1 MPLRAALAANF
12 DLERTTLP
20 MYGRREFLQLAIT
33 AAGILAAEKVT
44 LEAAE
49 HRPLG
54 VQLYTVRDAAERD
67 LPAVLADIRKIGY
80 REVETY
86 WNVYTHPAAELR
98 RMITDHGLRV
108 PSGHFDYDGLEAK
121 IDYAK
126 TLGVEYMIC
135 PMLPEKMWYELDGFK
150 RAAEQLNVWGEKVR
164 QAGMQL
170 GFHNHNYEFRRFG
183 DTTGFATLMQRTDPK
198 LVCLEMDCYWIV
210 QAGEDPL
217 KMFERYGSRIKEVHL
232 KDRKPGFPASPV
244 KDASAE
250 HFTEVGSG
258 TIPWKPILDTAE
270 KDGVKHFYVE
280 RDSGDL
286 PAMESLRVSFAYLEP
301 LL

>member
-1 MPLRAALAANF
+1 MAAAKLA
-12 DLERTTLP
+12 R
-20 MYGRREFLQLAIT
+20 GGG
-33 AAGILAAEKVT
+33 AAAA
-44 LEAAE
+44 A

-67 LPAVLADIRKIGY
+67 LPGVLAAVRKIGF

-108 PSGHFDYDGLEAK
+108 PSGHFDYDGLESK

-126 TLGVEYMIC
+126 TLGVQYMIC
-135 PMLPEKMWYELDGFK
+135 PMLPEKMWNELDGYK
-150 RAAEQLNVWGEKVR
+150 RAAQQLNVWGEKV
-164 QAGMQL
+164 QKAGMQL
-170 GFHNHNYEFRRFG
+170 GFHNHNYEFKRFG
-183 DTTGFATLMQRTDPK
+183 GTTGFATLMNETDPK

-210 QAGEDPL
+210 EAGGDPL
-217 KMFERYGSRIKEVHL
+217 KMLERYSNRIKELHL
-232 KDRKPGFPASPV
+232 KDRKSGFPTSQV
-244 KDASAE
+244 KDAAAE

-258 TIPWKPILDTAE
+258 TIHWKPILAAAE
-270 KDGVKHFYVE
+270 KLSIKHFYVE

-286 PAMESLRVSFAYLEP
+286 PPLESLRISFEYLQP
-301 LL
+301 LM

>member
-1 MPLRAALAANF
+1 MSM
-12 DLERTTLP
+12 T
-20 MYGRREFLQLAIT
+20 GRREFLKLSLAGAGT
-33 AAGILAAEKVT
+33 LAAGKFARAGIMTGAGAA
-44 LEAAE
+44 

-54 VQLYTVRDAAERD
+54 VQLYTVRDDAERD
-67 LPAVLADIRKIGY
+67 LPGVLAAVRKIGY

-108 PSGHFDYDGLEAK
+108 PSGHFDYDGLESK

-135 PMLPEKMWYELDGFK
+135 PMLPEKMWYELEGFQ

-170 GFHNHNYEFRRFG
+170 GFHNHNYEFKRFG
-183 DTTGFATLMQRTDPK
+183 GTTGFAALMQGADPK
-198 LVCLEMDCYWIV
+198 LVCLEMDCYWIEE
-210 QAGEDPL
+210 AGENPL
-217 KMFERYGSRIKEVHL
+217 KMLDRYSNRIKEVHL
-232 KDRKPGFPASPV
+232 KDRKSGFPTSQV
-244 KDASAE
+244 KDAAAE

-258 TIPWKPILDTAE
+258 TIQWKPILAAAE
-270 KDGVKHFYVE
+270 KIGVKHFYVE
-280 RDSGDL
+280 RDSGDT
-286 PAMESLRVSFAYLEP
+286 PAMESLRISFEYLQP